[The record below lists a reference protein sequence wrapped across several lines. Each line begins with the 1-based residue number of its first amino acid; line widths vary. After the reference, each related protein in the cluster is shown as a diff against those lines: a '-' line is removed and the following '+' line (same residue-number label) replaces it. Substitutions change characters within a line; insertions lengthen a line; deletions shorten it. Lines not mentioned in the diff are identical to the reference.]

1 MAQGWRSVFPYKN
14 PAGSPWHLSK
24 RLGVSTRRLAQEIFH
39 FHTKGLTFDPKR
51 SGAEWWVQIRDAGA
65 RFCSFLC
72 QAGLGFSGFL
82 LAPFFGIAC
91 HAFVGLCYSSI
102 QDSGHEEEG
111 IQFHWDTD
119 EAAVER
125 QGINVHP
132 HLSIL
137 QVAAGGKCLSEF
149 RAGAKIYRD

>member
-1 MAQGWRSVFPYKN
+1 MVGADSRCWDSVLQFFVSSRF
-14 PAGSPWHLSK
+14 GVFCWHPS
-24 RLGVSTRRLAQEIFH
+24 LA
-39 FHTKGLTFDPKR
+39 
-51 SGAEWWVQIRDAGA
+51 S
-65 RFCSFLC
+65 
-72 QAGLGFSGFL
+72 
-82 LAPFFGIAC
+82 AC

-125 QGINVHP
+125 HGINVHP